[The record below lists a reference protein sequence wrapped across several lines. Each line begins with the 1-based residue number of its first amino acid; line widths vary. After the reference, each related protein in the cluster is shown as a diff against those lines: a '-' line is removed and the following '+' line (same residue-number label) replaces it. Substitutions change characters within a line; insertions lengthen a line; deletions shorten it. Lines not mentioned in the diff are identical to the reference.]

1 MIDVS
6 VSYNK
11 YKFLGNE
18 FLTWFWFVVENEEIN
33 LKDHEHVILEI
44 GNKIVCERV
53 NGEDSLENIT
63 IKGDDAGLE
72 EGKLAL
78 KKGAVVTELSILYK
92 SGEHQWKFTVKGES
106 FNISNLKTPETESSK
121 KKDEYEGTILEKYYL
136 YNKIVDFLD
145 KIYRK
150 FLDIRLSAKWEDETL
165 PNIKNWIRN

>member
-18 FLTWFWFVVENEEIN
+18 FLTWLWFIIENEEIN
-33 LKDHEHVILEI
+33 VKDHEHVNLEI
-44 GNKIVCERV
+44 GNKIVIERV

-72 EGKLAL
+72 EGKISLQ
-78 KKGAVVTELSILYK
+78 KGAVVTEISVIYK
-92 SGEHQWKFTVKGES
+92 SGEYEWKFTIKGES
-106 FNISNLKTPETESSK
+106 FNISNLKTPETESLK
-121 KKDEYEGTILEKYYL
+121 KKDEFEGAVLEKYYL
-136 YNKIVDFLD
+136 YNKMVDFID

-150 FLDIRLSAKWEDETL
+150 FIEIRLSKKWNDEIL
-165 PNIKNWIRN
+165 LNIKKWINS